1 MDGRAGC
8 CVRFIGCCLAADGDD
23 ALSQSAAALHRMA
36 SAFLDAHGEPL
47 VLLDHRVLCS
57 HGVAT
62 VGHSQA
68 FAAAMRQRREEI
80 PPAPFRIL
88 LQEEYVGWAE
98 VAACA
103 NGNKIVDKK
112 SWRASVR
119 NMLDAVYRM
128 ICQVLAS
135 AVRSVWA
142 IGTYMLPLS
151 AAEFFRRRLP
161 ASAVPEKFSW
171 RGVISTFRFQIF
183 PDTCAIV
190 ACSVCIEAQ
199 HRLEFERLH
208 GQGTFILELP
218 DSTRK
223 LRRFCLERKAWFK
236 GKGAHIDSLLSL
248 IQETGGVP
256 AISTTN
262 TRSSLLLPLHSYDY
276 FSLRGCWTNLTPQ
289 QAAQLIFTGGPC
301 IGSLWVDGSYTSKH
315 HYSDDNDDDEED
327 MLVYRGCDP
336 KKKIHRDKET
346 GLHAVVCYV
355 YRFIGKELHI
365 RVQDNMPI
373 CSPHN
378 WILFQ
383 AFDMFYTLRVMPL
396 DASRLYDPLW
406 KMTVPPKIS
415 QKIGKDRAWLH
426 ANLRRLHEAMMIQKG
441 KEKVC

>member
-8 CVRFIGCCLAADGDD
+8 CVRFIDCCLAAHGDAA

-68 FAAAMRQRREEI
+68 FAAAMRQHREEI

-142 IGTYMLPLS
+142 IGTY
-151 AAEFFRRRLP
+151 
-161 ASAVPEKFSW
+161 
-171 RGVISTFRFQIF
+171 
-183 PDTCAIV
+183 
-190 ACSVCIEAQ
+190 AQ
-199 HRLEFERLH
+199 HRLEFEHLH

-223 LRRFCLERKAWFK
+223 LRRFCLERKALFK
-236 GKGAHIDSLLSL
+236 GKRAHIDSLLSV

-256 AISTTN
+256 RN
-262 TRSSLLLPLHSYDY
+262 NYDY

-301 IGSLWVDGSYTSKH
+301 IGILWVDGSYTNKH

-336 KKKIHRDKET
+336 KKKIHPTRRRYTT
-346 GLHAVVCYV
+346 GS
-355 YRFIGKELHI
+355 F
-365 RVQDNMPI
+365 
-373 CSPHN
+373 S
-378 WILFQ
+378 
-383 AFDMFYTLRVMPL
+383 
-396 DASRLYDPLW
+396 
-406 KMTVPPKIS
+406 
-415 QKIGKDRAWLH
+415 
-426 ANLRRLHEAMMIQKG
+426 RRLTCFTPYES
-441 KEKVC
+441 CP

>member
-1 MDGRAGC
+1 MNEYSQYIF
-8 CVRFIGCCLAADGDD
+8 CVW
-23 ALSQSAAALHRMA
+23 
-36 SAFLDAHGEPL
+36 
-47 VLLDHRVLCS
+47 LLTHMMM
-57 HGVAT
+57 HIHA
-62 VGHSQA
+62 
-68 FAAAMRQRREEI
+68 
-80 PPAPFRIL
+80 
-88 LQEEYVGWAE
+88 
-98 VAACA
+98 
-103 NGNKIVDKK
+103 
-112 SWRASVR
+112 
-119 NMLDAVYRM
+119 
-128 ICQVLAS
+128 
-135 AVRSVWA
+135 
-142 IGTYMLPLS
+142 
-151 AAEFFRRRLP
+151 
-161 ASAVPEKFSW
+161 
-171 RGVISTFRFQIF
+171 
-183 PDTCAIV
+183 DTCAIV

-262 TRSSLLLPLHSYDY
+262 TRSRLLLPLHSYDY

-346 GLHAVVCYV
+346 GLHAVVCYA
-355 YRFIGKELHI
+355 YRFIGKGLHI

-396 DASRLYDPLW
+396 DASRLYDPLVW
-406 KMTVPPKIS
+406 HLQS
-415 QKIGKDRAWLH
+415 NW
-426 ANLRRLHEAMMIQKG
+426 RL
-441 KEKVC
+441 V